1 MEKLPDRQMVTN
13 YNHGKNIR
21 EKLQSSC
28 EIVHYGKS
36 SISIFRESFA
46 SIDKIFFLGGRL
58 GTRL

>member
-1 MEKLPDRQMVTN
+1 MATN